1 MTRLTAGPPS
11 LTAPVPAA
19 RPLSPAGR
27 VLAVTA
33 RPGQESAELGGLL
46 FAFRRA
52 GASLGLL
59 SLTRGEASPLN
70 STLARLEV
78 IRPWELQ
85 LAAGTLGISWV
96 MVASYPDGALC
107 CQPVDEL
114 TERVLRAIR
123 HHQANLL
130 LVIDPAVGDPDDAAV
145 AAAAWTAARQAGVPI
160 VARTRP
166 GARGAWMIDLG
177 ADAATARAIQKAA
190 VAAHASQSE
199 ALSRLTRRLDR
210 LDSREHVRW
219 LVARH
224 ESPAAH
230 RRHQAA

>member
-1 MTRLTAGPPS
+1 MGTVKGVLAALGSPRGGQRPCRGGPDAMAARGFPVSQNSRECHMTSFPAAALQTAPAPAAGPLP
-11 LTAPVPAA
+11 
-19 RPLSPAGR
+19 PAGR

-70 STLARLEV
+70 
-78 IRPWELQ
+78 
-85 LAAGTLGISWV
+85 
-96 MVASYPDGALC
+96 
-107 CQPVDEL
+107 
-114 TERVLRAIR
+114 
-123 HHQANLL
+123 
-130 LVIDPAVGDPDDAAV
+130 
-145 AAAAWTAARQAGVPI
+145 
-160 VARTRP
+160 
-166 GARGAWMIDLG
+166 GAWVIDLG
-177 ADAATARAIQKAA
+177 ADAGTARTIQKSA

-199 ALSRLTRRLDR
+199 ALSRLTRRVDL

-224 ESPAAH
+224 QRPAG
-230 RRHQAA
+230 RRDDEAA